1 MTTCSR
7 TSASPSSSRLTA
19 STRPRAKETGV
30 DPFIAEIRIF
40 PFNFAPQ
47 GWAQCNGQLLP
58 ISQNTAL
65 FSLIGVYYGGNGTT
79 NFALPN
85 LQGSSAMHWGQS
97 PGGSPDSRGQRGG
110 EKYVTLNDAQMPPH
124 THPRQASSRPAD
136 LNGPG

>member
-47 GWAQCNGQLLP
+47 GWAQCNGHWLP
-58 ISQNTAL
+58 TSQYTAL

-97 PGGSPDSRGQRGG
+97 PRGSPYDLGQKGG
-110 EKYVTLNDAQMPPH
+110 EQYVTLNDAQMPPH
-124 THPRQASSRPAD
+124 PHTMQATSRPAD
-136 LNGPG
+136 LNG

>member
-7 TSASPSSSRLTA
+7 TSASPSSSRLKA
-19 STRPRAKETGV
+19 STRPRAKDTGV

-47 GWAQCNGQLLP
+47 GWAMCNGQLLP

-65 FSLIGVYYGGNGTT
+65 FSLLGTQFGGNGTS

-85 LQGSSAMHWGQS
+85 LQGNIPIGFQQGPGLTPYSMGDTGGGQS
-97 PGGSPDSRGQRGG
+97 
-110 EKYVTLNDAQMPPH
+110 VTLTSGQLPSH
-124 THPRQASSRPAD
+124 THTLPVSA
-136 LNGPG
+136 